1 MDDNNDND
9 RYPRTINDELIE
21 LRKILDDVDDMGD
34 DDAALFGVGR
44 SHAVVDLEGIAAR
57 PVSDAT
63 GSNNL
68 DSLNSSSI
76 GKRRSVICDDFTKIT
91 ENCNG
96 KKVCIAGICN
106 FCKVRLSANSNAGT
120 ENLLRHQKSC

>member
-76 GKRRSVICDDFTKIT
+76 GKR
-91 ENCNG
+91 
-96 KKVCIAGICN
+96 
-106 FCKVRLSANSNAGT
+106 
-120 ENLLRHQKSC
+120 